1 MSDKNVLCSRGGR
14 SVEAFAGID
23 LLDLDDPTWLLPQP
37 SD

>member
-1 MSDKNVLCSRGGR
+1 
-14 SVEAFAGID
+14 VEAFAGID